1 MRSITT
7 DSHRSGSTYE
17 EDNPVFE
24 RRLFYLQT
32 VIDAAP
38 RSVATAST
46 PAIATNRGGQRVFR
60 LPSLHRRPS
69 GATGGAR

>member
-1 MRSITT
+1 M
-7 DSHRSGSTYE
+7 
-17 EDNPVFE
+17 FE

-46 PAIATNRGGQRVFR
+46 PAGTTSHGQRVFR
-60 LPSLHRRPS
+60 LPTLHRRPTTT
-69 GATGGAR
+69 AARGAR

>member
-1 MRSITT
+1 M
-7 DSHRSGSTYE
+7 
-17 EDNPVFE
+17 FE

-46 PAIATNRGGQRVFR
+46 PASTTTGQGQRVFR
-60 LPSLHRRPS
+60 LPSVHRRPTTT
-69 GATGGAR
+69 AARGAR